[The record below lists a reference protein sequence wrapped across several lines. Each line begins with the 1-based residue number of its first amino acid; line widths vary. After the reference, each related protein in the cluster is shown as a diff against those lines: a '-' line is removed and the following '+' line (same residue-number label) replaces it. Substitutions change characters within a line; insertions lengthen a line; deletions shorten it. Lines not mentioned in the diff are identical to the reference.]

1 MPTGAVIK
9 LASPATQESWEIP
22 VLHEDDQLLAVAKP
36 SRLLASP
43 DRYDPQRP
51 NLMQLLH
58 AGIAQGA
65 AWATKRNLTYLA
77 NAHRIDFEASGVL
90 LLAKTKPALVALANE
105 FGANLP
111 TKTYVA
117 LTRGMPAEPEFTVD
131 AKIGPQTRQL
141 GLMRIDTQG
150 GKKAVTPFK
159 VIEQCRGYTL
169 LHCQPLTDR
178 THQIR
183 VHLRSVGLHT
193 VGDVDYAGGPLSLSQ
208 IKSSYTPKWSKPE
221 RPLME
226 RVALHAERL
235 EIKHPAT
242 GEPIAITA
250 EWPKDLRV
258 TVKYLRKF
266 CGL

>member
-1 MPTGAVIK
+1 MPPGAVIQ

-22 VLHEDDQLLAVAKP
+22 VLHEDDHLLALAKP
-36 SRLLASP
+36 ARLLASP

-58 AGIAQGA
+58 EGIAQGA
-65 AWATKRNLTYLA
+65 PWAKKRNLTYLA
-77 NAHRIDFEASGVL
+77 NAHRLDFEASGLL

-105 FGANLP
+105 FGADLP
-111 TKTYVA
+111 AKIYVA
-117 LTRGMPAEPEFTVD
+117 LTRGMPPQPEFIVD

-150 GKKAVTPFK
+150 GKKAVTRFK
-159 VIEQCRGYTL
+159 VVEQFRGFTL

-193 VGDVDYAGGPLSLSQ
+193 VGDVDYAGAPLSLSQ
-208 IKSSYTPKWSKPE
+208 IKSSYTPKWNESE
-221 RPLME
+221 RPLLG

-242 GEPIAITA
+242 GEPVAITA
-250 EWPKDLRV
+250 EWPKDLSV

-266 CGL
+266 SGL